1 MTSLGTGRLFWK
13 IFFVLALVQSLG
25 VLSVG
30 VLFSLHFRET
40 RQEQADAQR
49 DGRMPPAPCRPAPGD
64 RAPPPQ
70 SAHDAPDKPP
80 APDCWPQDERRRP
93 PPPLLPLLPLLTTLA
108 FSLVCAALLAWYF
121 AKPIR
126 NLKSAFDAMAQGN
139 LKVRLGKL
147 MGRRRD
153 ELADLGHDFDRMAL
167 RLQSLVDG
175 QRRLFHDVSHEMRSP
190 LARMQAA
197 IGLARQQ
204 PQRAAETMDRIE
216 RESVRMD
223 GLVREL
229 LTLARLESGMS
240 DGPRETVLLN
250 ELLSNLVDDARIE
263 AETRGCSLHFSE
275 QGEPRIEADSELLH
289 RAFENILR
297 NAIKHSPEQGEIR
310 IDVDAIAA
318 DKVQVRISDQG
329 SGVPESALAS
339 IFQPFYRANT
349 AVRGDGHGLGL
360 AIAQH
365 VVNLHGGSIVAEN
378 LPGGGFCMRIVLPVL
393 KD

>member
-1 MTSLGTGRLFWK
+1 MTSLRMGRLFWK

-40 RQEQADAQR
+40 RQEQVDARQGGAQMPPQPCR
-49 DGRMPPAPCRPAPGD
+49 RMPGD
-64 RAPPPQ
+64 GPPPPPQ
-70 SAHDAPDKPP
+70 AASAGRPP
-80 APDCWPQDERRRP
+80 APDCWPEGERRRP

-108 FSLVCAALLAWYF
+108 FSLICAALLAWYF

-126 NLKSAFDAMAQGN
+126 NLKSAFDAMAQGD

-204 PQRAAETMDRIE
+204 PQRSAETMDRIE

-240 DGPRETVLLN
+240 EGPREMVLLN
-250 ELLSNLVDDARIE
+250 ELLANLVDDARIE
-263 AETRGCSLHFSE
+263 AEARGCSLSRTE

-310 IDVDAIAA
+310 IDVEAIAA

-339 IFQPFYRANT
+339 IFQPFYRADT

-365 VVNLHGGSIVAEN
+365 VVSLHGGSIVAEN
-378 LPGGGFCMRIVLPVL
+378 LPGGGFCMRVILPVVVG
-393 KD
+393 